1 MVLVQRVV
9 KWGGLALVLMIL
21 WNLFTMRPAT
31 RELWGLMW
39 GRLVNEGAF
48 GVGYWDGEYNEFDFS
63 QLEPGDLV
71 LGGNIG
77 SSWGH
82 WTHAAIYIGDGL
94 VMDNFLRPGVA
105 PRPVTAY
112 NEYYS
117 HAGALRVNLPP
128 EVKRAAVEKA
138 KSLQGKA
145 FHLLA
150 PRDSIGLFYCSKI
163 AWWSY
168 AQLGYDLDP
177 GGPFWIVPD
186 RIYYQS
192 KDVEPIQPKRGN

>member
-1 MVLVQRVV
+1 MDLVQRVV
-9 KWGGLALVLMIL
+9 RWGGVLFLLLIL
-21 WNLFTMRPAT
+21 WNVLTMRPAT
-31 RELWGLMW
+31 RQLWSYMW

-71 LGGNIG
+71 LGGNTG

-82 WTHAAIYIGDGL
+82 WTHAAIYIGDGM
-94 VMDNFLRPGVA
+94 VMDNFLRTGVA

-117 HAGALRVNLPP
+117 HAGALRVKLPP
-128 EVKRAAVEKA
+128 AVKQEAVARA
-138 KSLQGKA
+138 KSLAGRP

-150 PRDSIGLFYCSKI
+150 PRNSRALYYCSKI
-163 AWWSY
+163 AWWAY
-168 AQLGYDLDP
+168 ASQGYDLDP
-177 GGPFWIVPD
+177 DGAFWVVPD
-186 RIYYQS
+186 RMATSGY
-192 KDVEPIQPKRGN
+192 VEPVQPKGVK